1 MVGVHLTKQS
11 FLKFV
16 CSPKDKNRLKI
27 PLKGNDIIR
36 KELKTKIALFFTEN
50 KYLQG
55 AIHLVGNASHLVIT
69 LFFAKFSPSNEWLPP
84 FVNKMFSV
92 Q

>member
-16 CSPKDKNRLKI
+16 CSPKKDKNRLEI

-36 KELKTKIALFFTEN
+36 KELRTKIALFFTEN

-69 LFFAKFSPSNEWLPP
+69 LFLQNFLQVMNGFHPL
-84 FVNKMFSV
+84 
-92 Q
+92 